1 MPTIE
6 NMKTDS
12 ILNLTNNSKYEN
24 TRIFKQMIESTKYP
38 ENKIPYSKFQIQMED
53 LTDDTIPEFPI
64 K

>member
-1 MPTIE
+1 MT
-6 NMKTDS
+6 
-12 ILNLTNNSKYEN
+12 
-24 TRIFKQMIESTKYP
+24 ESTKYP